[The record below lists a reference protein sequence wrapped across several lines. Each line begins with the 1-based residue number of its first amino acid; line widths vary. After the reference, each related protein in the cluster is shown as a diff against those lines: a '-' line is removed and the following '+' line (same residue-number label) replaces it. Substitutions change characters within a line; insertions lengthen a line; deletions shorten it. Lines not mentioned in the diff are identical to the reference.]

1 MIGAQA
7 LQLLCLQLLSV
18 DVRLVLSTEVGSSAA
33 WLLAEL
39 AELAHGVLDVHGR
52 RGQLVVG
59 QLVGGLSGQCTR
71 SQSLLHQELLL
82 LLGLVAG
89 LESRVLRDNL
99 VLSLQLHG
107 QLLLLTLGDGFL
119 LLLG

>member
-1 MIGAQA
+1 M
-7 LQLLCLQLLSV
+7 QLLSV
-18 DVRLVLSTEVGSSAA
+18 DVRLVLSTEVGSGGA

-39 AELAHGVLDVHGR
+39 AHGILNAHGR

-59 QLVGGLSGQCTR
+59 QLVGGLTCRQCSR
-71 SQSLLHQELLL
+71 SQRLLHQKLLL

-89 LESRVLRDNL
+89 LQSRVLRHDL
-99 VLSLQLHG
+99 VLPLQLYG
-107 QLLLLTLGDGFL
+107 QLLLLALRDGFL

>member
-1 MIGAQA
+1 MVGAQA

-18 DVRLVLSTEVGSSAA
+18 DVRLVLSTEIGSGAA
-33 WLLAEL
+33 WLL

-89 LESRVLRDNL
+89 LEGGVLRDNL

-107 QLLLLTLGDGFL
+107 QLLLLALSDGFL

>member
-89 LESRVLRDNL
+89 LEGGVLRDNL
-99 VLSLQLHG
+99 VLSL
-107 QLLLLTLGDGFL
+107 
-119 LLLG
+119 